1 MKKKAITLLL
11 SLVLASGSIG
21 NAQVLAADTTGQ
33 EAEPLQEEETT
44 EQEEEPV
51 QEEELAEE
59 TDTENS
65 SEDVSEPEEEA
76 EPVQENEEQI
86 QEDEGSETEEFVDEE
101 ESDISEEAAAEVLET
116 EETEITDESKGA
128 LADVVDSGS
137 CGDDVTWALT
147 GEEDNLTLTIS
158 GNGRIEDR
166 EDPNAPWGPYRY
178 EIRKVVVEEGIKS
191 LGGWSFW
198 SHYKLTDISL
208 PDSLTEINEYEFEDC
223 KALQSIRIPANVTR
237 IGPGAFNGCGK
248 LKKIYISDINAWCRI
263 KFASRV
269 PGDLYLD
276 GKLLTDITIPDG
288 ITQINSYSFSNKDSM
303 KSITIPDSVTIIGDD
318 AFSDCSSLTSISI
331 PNSVTSIGEY
341 AFYNCSSL
349 KSIMIPINVTRIDED
364 AFSGCSSLTSIKI
377 PDGVKSIDRDAFSDC
392 SNLKSI
398 TIPNSVNFIGY
409 SAFDGCNNLSEI
421 YIDDIDNWCRI
432 IFFDHVPGNLYLDG
446 KPLTEVTIPDDI
458 TEIDYYPFSGRKY
471 IKSITIPD
479 SVTSIGYSAFRG
491 CDSLMSITIPDGV
504 TSIEENTFSGCSSLT
519 SITIPDSVTSIG
531 EFAFSGCSSLRS
543 ITIPDGVSSIYEG
556 TFENCSSLERI
567 TIPDSI
573 TCIGGNGD
581 SDDYYD
587 YYGVF
592 DGCNKLNNIYIND
605 IDAWCRINFHNYVP
619 GNLYLDGKLLTEV
632 TIPDGITV
640 IDYYPLSRRESIK
653 SITIPDSVTSID
665 DSAFRDCSSLTSI
678 TIPDSVTSIG
688 DSAFSGCSSLASIT
702 IPDNVTSI
710 GDSVFSGCGSLTSI
724 TIPGSVSTIG
734 AWFSGCN
741 NLKSVTILN
750 GVTSI
755 GYEAFYNCS
764 SLTNVSIPNTVTSI
778 GYEAFNNCSN
788 LTNITIPDSLTSIGG
803 RAFDGC
809 DSLKSLAIPNSVT
822 YIDDWAFP
830 RYSNDTNDF
839 VIFTQSQYVKEYCKK
854 NGYAYF
860 DKTAPSIAKLTSHN
874 GSDIRVYFEKR
885 DEAIEKDYLFWNEC
899 VLGYQIKYADNKN
912 MTGAKSIMLKDK
924 KAASKVIT
932 GLKNGKTYY
941 VQIQHYLKSGKVS
954 YWSKWSPVTSV
965 TVGQTPYN
973 TNVSKLSTYIGSHI
987 KVDWTKTAGASGYHI
1002 KYADNSSMT
1011 GAKEVMVKGN
1021 STFTKT
1027 LTGLKNGKTY
1037 YVKIQTY
1044 RTVSGKTY
1052 WSSWSPAKSIKV
1064 DQIPYGSSIKNLTRV
1079 SATQMKV
1086 TWDKAPSAS
1095 GYHIQYRWY
1104 DGNSGKYVTK
1114 DIIINGNGTV
1124 SKTITGLKKYG
1135 DYEVRIQT
1143 FRKISGKTYWS
1154 SWSKYKYVY
1163 LW

>member
-1 MKKKAITLLL
+1 MQYL
-11 SLVLASGSIG
+11 
-21 NAQVLAADTTGQ
+21 
-33 EAEPLQEEETT
+33 
-44 EQEEEPV
+44 
-51 QEEELAEE
+51 
-59 TDTENS
+59 
-65 SEDVSEPEEEA
+65 
-76 EPVQENEEQI
+76 
-86 QEDEGSETEEFVDEE
+86 F
-101 ESDISEEAAAEVLET
+101 
-116 EETEITDESKGA
+116 
-128 LADVVDSGS
+128 
-137 CGDDVTWALT
+137 
-147 GEEDNLTLTIS
+147 
-158 GNGRIEDR
+158 R
-166 EDPNAPWGPYRY
+166 
-178 EIRKVVVEEGIKS
+178 
-191 LGGWSFW
+191 
-198 SHYKLTDISL
+198 
-208 PDSLTEINEYEFEDC
+208 
-223 KALQSIRIPANVTR
+223 
-237 IGPGAFNGCGK
+237 GAFSGCTS
-248 LKKIYISDINAWCRI
+248 LRS
-263 KFASRV
+263 
-269 PGDLYLD
+269 
-276 GKLLTDITIPDG
+276 ITIPDG
-288 ITQINSYSFSNKDSM
+288 VTYIGSLAFSDCDNLTNINIPDGVSYIDGSTFEGCSSLKRIAIPNGVTYIDMYAFEGCNSLETISIPPSLTFIDYHAFDDCNSIKKILISDVDAWCRINFRAYIPGNLYIDNKLLTEVTLPDGIAKIGEYTFQNRSSLETIIIPDGVTDIAKGAFSDCTSLR
-303 KSITIPDSVTIIGDD
+303 SITIPDSVTFIDDKAFYGCISLTNITIPDSVTFICEETFYGCNSLTNIIIPDSVTSIGDNAFYGCGSLINITIPDSVAIIGEY
-318 AFSDCSSLTSISI
+318 AFSECSSLKGIIIPGSVTSVEQGAFYSCNNLASVTI
-331 PNSVTSIGEY
+331 PNSVTNIGEY
-341 AFYNCSSL
+341 
-349 KSIMIPINVTRIDED
+349 
-364 AFSGCSSLTSIKI
+364 AFSGCSSLSSISI
-377 PDGVKSIDRDAFSDC
+377 PDSVTCIGDSAFRDC
-392 SNLKSI
+392 SS
-398 TIPNSVNFIGY
+398 
-409 SAFDGCNNLSEI
+409 LS
-421 YIDDIDNWCRI
+421 
-432 IFFDHVPGNLYLDG
+432 
-446 KPLTEVTIPDDI
+446 
-458 TEIDYYPFSGRKY
+458 
-471 IKSITIPD
+471 SITIPD
-479 SVTSIGYSAFRG
+479 SVTSIGSNAFYG
-491 CDSLMSITIPDGV
+491 CD
-504 TSIEENTFSGCSSLT
+504 
-519 SITIPDSVTSIG
+519 
-531 EFAFSGCSSLRS
+531 
-543 ITIPDGVSSIYEG
+543 
-556 TFENCSSLERI
+556 
-567 TIPDSI
+567 
-573 TCIGGNGD
+573 
-581 SDDYYD
+581 
-587 YYGVF
+587 
-592 DGCNKLNNIYIND
+592 
-605 IDAWCRINFHNYVP
+605 
-619 GNLYLDGKLLTEV
+619 
-632 TIPDGITV
+632 
-640 IDYYPLSRRESIK
+640 
-653 SITIPDSVTSID
+653 
-665 DSAFRDCSSLTSI
+665 
-678 TIPDSVTSIG
+678 
-688 DSAFSGCSSLASIT
+688 
-702 IPDNVTSI
+702 
-710 GDSVFSGCGSLTSI
+710 
-724 TIPGSVSTIG
+724 
-734 AWFSGCN
+734 
-741 NLKSVTILN
+741 NLKS
-750 GVTSI
+750 
-755 GYEAFYNCS
+755 
-764 SLTNVSIPNTVTSI
+764 LT
-778 GYEAFNNCSN
+778 
-788 LTNITIPDSLTSIGG
+788 
-803 RAFDGC
+803 
-809 DSLKSLAIPNSVT
+809 IPNSVT

-885 DEAIEKDYLFWNEC
+885 DEAIEEDYLFWNEC